1 MRTARVDIEILKK
14 IKISIDSNIE
24 KMLPPR
30 KSPRV
35 PPMELSKS
43 YIVNGSYLVTLEV
56 TVKY

>member
-1 MRTARVDIEILKK
+1 MRITKVDIEMLKK
-14 IKISIDSNIE
+14 TKISIDSNIE
-24 KMLPPR
+24 KMLPPK

>member
-1 MRTARVDIEILKK
+1 MRIARVDIEMLKK
-14 IKISIDSNIE
+14 TKISIDSNIE

-43 YIVNGSYLVTLEV
+43 YIVNGSYLVT
-56 TVKY
+56 

>member
-1 MRTARVDIEILKK
+1 MRIARVDIEMLKK
-14 IKISIDSNIE
+14 TKISIDSNIE

>member
-1 MRTARVDIEILKK
+1 MRITKVDIEMLKK
-14 IKISIDSNIE
+14 TKISIDTNIE

>member
-1 MRTARVDIEILKK
+1 MRITKVDIEMLKK
-14 IKISIDSNIE
+14 TKISIDSNIE

>member
-1 MRTARVDIEILKK
+1 MRTASVNMEMPKK
-14 IKISIDSNIE
+14 TKISIDSKME

-43 YIVNGSYLVTLEV
+43 YIVYGSYLVT
-56 TVKY
+56 